1 MSFYPASAADA
12 TLIRTVDNPA
22 GCWSVG
28 SGSAG
33 SGGDADAGAGGRGP
47 AAAALACGGAVMVA
61 VRVEDLIWPVGDGG
75 QDDRSGLVVAGTEK
89 IRSGDDVV
97 WLKVVAV
104 TPAVVRRDGRVQADG
119 RPCDHVGLGV
129 LEEQLDASTGCPDA
143 IGQAAASVSLK
154 GTKVKAAARR
164 VMSVPAAIRAVLL
177 MTAMP
182 DADYQEIM
190 TTLFGDLVHVPWKR
204 RFTIPSP
211 TVLSTWRAAIGPE
224 PLKLLQDKVFAA
236 VDAEHREHDYTAV
249 DIGGGLQVG
258 SIDGCLTR
266 TPDTD
271 ANRTAFG
278 STGTTDDSAPYPQLR
293 HLHVSDASTR
303 AGLAVVAGP
312 AGTDKA
318 EAEQALLDRALIEYP
333 FVFTRDRCWVM
344 DRNFP
349 GVARIKRILA
359 TGTHVLIR
367 LKSDVTVTRISDFF
381 PDGSYLATLSGGGE
395 QVTLRVIEYL
405 VQVAGQQA
413 PDMFC
418 LITDLTDHQVHPA
431 HLLAAAYRW
440 RWDGS
445 ETALREAKSLIRGA
459 GPSTGAI
466 LRSTTPELI
475 AQEHAAWMCVT
486 ELVHAL
492 TRAAARAATPISK
505 GRHAGQN
512 IQPRQISFTTAR
524 RTAITT
530 IRRTALATTGLPG
543 AGSAA
548 YQTALTTIGKAR
560 VQTDRN
566 RHRDRKVKTRQPF
579 PNAPRDISTVT
590 APAQL
595 HLCGVKPQAA

>member
-1 MSFYPASAADA
+1 MSFYPASASDA
-12 TLIRTVDNPA
+12 SIATGA
-22 GCWSVG
+22 EA
-28 SGSAG
+28 AG
-33 SGGDADAGAGGRGP
+33 SGGDHDAGLDAGGPVG
-47 AAAALACGGAVMVA
+47 AGWTGGGAVMVA
-61 VRVEDLIWPVGDGG
+61 VRVEDLIWPVREGG

-89 IRSGDDVV
+89 IRSGDEVV
-97 WLKVVAV
+97 WLKVAAV
-104 TPAVVRRDGRVQADG
+104 TPALVRRDGRVQAEG
-119 RPCDHVGLGV
+119 RPCDHVRLGV

-143 IGQAAASVSLK
+143 IGHLAATVSLK
-154 GTKVKAAARR
+154 GTKIKAAARR
-164 VMSVPAAIRAVLL
+164 VMSVPCTIRAVLL

-182 DADYQEIM
+182 EADYQEIL
-190 TTLFGDLVHVPWKR
+190 TTLFGDLAHIPWER

-211 TVLSTWRAAIGPE
+211 TVLSTWRAAIGPA
-224 PLKLLQDKVFAA
+224 PLKLLQDNVFAGS
-236 VDAEHREHDYTAV
+236 DAEHRVHDYTAV
-249 DIGGGLQVG
+249 DIGGGLRLG

-266 TPDTD
+266 TPDTA
-271 ANRTAFG
+271 ANRDAFG
-278 STGTTDDSAPYPQLR
+278 STGTTDDSGPYPQLR

-303 AGLAVVAGP
+303 AGLGVVAGP

-318 EAEQALLDRALIEYP
+318 EAEQALLDRALIEYA
-333 FVFTRDRCWVM
+333 FIFTRDRCWVM

-367 LKSDVTVTRISDFF
+367 VKSDVTLTRIGDFF
-381 PDGSYLATLSGGGE
+381 PDGSYLAIVSGGGE
-395 QVTLRVIEYL
+395 QVTMRVIEYL
-405 VQVAGQQA
+405 VTVAGRQA

-418 LITDLTDHQVHPA
+418 LITDLLDHQTHPA
-431 HLLAAAYRW
+431 DLLAAAYRW

-475 AQEHAAWMCVT
+475 AQEHAAWMATT

-492 TRAAARAATPISK
+492 TRAAARAAAPISK
-505 GRHAGQN
+505 GSRAGQK

-524 RTAITT
+524 RTATT
-530 IRRTALATTGLPG
+530 RTGPATAGLP
-543 AGSAA
+543 ASTGSPA
-548 YQTALTTIGKAR
+548 YHAALTTIGKAR

-579 PNAPRDISTVT
+579 PNAPRDITTVK
-590 APAQL
+590 APANL
-595 HLCGVKPQAA
+595 HVCGVKPQAA

>member
-1 MSFYPASAADA
+1 MSFYPASASDA
-12 TLIRTVDNPA
+12 TATGTQGGGP
-22 GCWSVG
+22 
-28 SGSAG
+28 
-33 SGGDADAGAGGRGP
+33 GGDHDAGLDGGGS

-61 VRVEDLIWPVGDGG
+61 VRVEDLIWPVRDGG

-119 RPCDHVGLGV
+119 RPCDHARLGV
-129 LEEQLDASTGCPDA
+129 LEEQLNASTGCPDA
-143 IGQAAASVSLK
+143 IGHLAASVSLK

-164 VMSVPAAIRAVLL
+164 VMSVPATIRAVLL

-190 TTLFGDLVHVPWKR
+190 TTLFGDLAYVPWKR

-211 TVLSTWRAAIGPE
+211 TVLSTWRAAIGPA
-224 PLKLLQDKVFAA
+224 PLKLLQDRVFAA
-236 VDAEHREHDYTAV
+236 ADAEHRVHDYTAV
-249 DIGGGLQVG
+249 DIGGGLRLG

-293 HLHVSDASTR
+293 HLHISDASTR
-303 AGLAVVAGP
+303 ATLGVVTGP

-318 EAEQALLDRALIEYP
+318 EAEQALLDRALIEYA
-333 FVFTRDRCWVM
+333 FIFTRDRCWVM

-349 GVARIKRILA
+349 GVTRIKRILA

-367 LKSDVTVTRISDFF
+367 IKSDITLTRISDFF
-381 PDGSYLATLSGGGE
+381 PDGSYLAIVSGGGE
-395 QVTLRVIEYL
+395 QVTMRVIEYL
-405 VQVAGQQA
+405 VQVAGRQA
-413 PDMFC
+413 PDMFA

-475 AQEHAAWMCVT
+475 AQEHAAWMCAT

-505 GRHAGQN
+505 GSHAGQN

-530 IRRTALATTGLPG
+530 IRSTAITTIRTGPATTGLP

-548 YQTALTTIGKAR
+548 YRAALTTIGKAR

-579 PNAPRDISTVT
+579 ANAPRDISTVT
-590 APAQL
+590 APAHL

>member
-1 MSFYPASAADA
+1 MSFYPASASDA
-12 TLIRTVDNPA
+12 TATGTQGGGP
-22 GCWSVG
+22 
-28 SGSAG
+28 
-33 SGGDADAGAGGRGP
+33 GGDHDAGLDGGGS

-61 VRVEDLIWPVGDGG
+61 VRVEDLIWPVRDGG

-104 TPAVVRRDGRVQADG
+104 TPALVRRDGRVQADG
-119 RPCDHVGLGV
+119 RPCDHARLGV
-129 LEEQLDASTGCPDA
+129 LEEQLNASTGCPDA
-143 IGQAAASVSLK
+143 IGHLAASVSLK
-154 GTKVKAAARR
+154 GRKVKAAARR
-164 VMSVPAAIRAVLL
+164 VMSVPATIRAVLL

-190 TTLFGDLVHVPWKR
+190 TTLFGDLAYVPWKR

-211 TVLSTWRAAIGPE
+211 TVLSTWRAAIGPA
-224 PLKLLQDKVFAA
+224 PLKLLQDRVFAA
-236 VDAEHREHDYTAV
+236 ADAEHRVHDYTAV
-249 DIGGGLQVG
+249 DIGGGLRLG

-293 HLHVSDASTR
+293 HLHISDASTR
-303 AGLAVVAGP
+303 ATLGVVTGP

-318 EAEQALLDRALIEYP
+318 EAEQALLDRALIEYA
-333 FVFTRDRCWVM
+333 FIFTRDRCWVM

-349 GVARIKRILA
+349 GVTRIKRILA

-367 LKSDVTVTRISDFF
+367 IKSDITLTRISDFF
-381 PDGSYLATLSGGGE
+381 PDGSYLAIVSGGGE
-395 QVTLRVIEYL
+395 QITMRVIEYL
-405 VQVAGQQA
+405 VQVAGRQA
-413 PDMFC
+413 PDMFA

-475 AQEHAAWMCVT
+475 AQEHAAWMCAT

-524 RTAITT
+524 RTAIAT
-530 IRRTALATTGLPG
+530 IRTGPATTGLP

-548 YQTALTTIGKAR
+548 YQAALTTIGKAR

-579 PNAPRDISTVT
+579 ANAPRDISTVT
-590 APAQL
+590 APAHL